1 MEICEI
7 QNLSTRDG
15 TSHDL
20 SNQTTIQA
28 VERTADKRMKT
39 NLLAWIS
46 VGILSPFISGQAQ
59 STSVSEGKQIVQK
72 WIEARKLISQEK
84 ADWIEDKSIL
94 DESVRVFQKQTQ
106 DIAAEIS
113 NAQESSSKTQG
124 EYDKLLAEN
133 EDIISATEMVLM
145 RVKQYEQKIRKLV
158 QKLPAT
164 LQERLAPLTNRL
176 PEDSDKS
183 TAPVT
188 VRMQVAVG
196 ILSEIEKFQ
205 NAITLVNEL
214 RTLEG
219 GEEIEVQTLYLGLGQ
234 AFYSDQEGKYAGR
247 GIPGPDGWNWKEQQ
261 GLGKLVRMVIDQ
273 YQEKATASFLGL
285 PVEIQN
291 K

>member
-1 MEICEI
+1 MADESGDRVAR
-7 QNLSTRDG
+7 QSA
-15 TSHDL
+15 
-20 SNQTTIQA
+20 QQM
-28 VERTADKRMKT
+28 ADKHMKT

-46 VGILSPFISGQAQ
+46 VGIMSPFISGQAQ

-72 WIEARKLISQEK
+72 WIEARKLISQEQ
-84 ADWIEDKSIL
+84 ADWIEDKAIL
-94 DESVRVFQKQTQ
+94 EESVRVFQKQSQ
-106 DIAAEIS
+106 DISSEIS

-145 RVKQYEQKIRKLV
+145 KVKHYEQKIRTVV

-164 LQERLAPLTNRL
+164 LQDRLAPLTNRL

-183 TAPVT
+183 NVPVT
-188 VRMQVAVG
+188 VRMQVTVG

-214 RTLEG
+214 RTLPG
-219 GEEIEVQTLYLGLGQ
+219 GEEMEVQTLYIGLGQ
-234 AFYSDQEGKYAGR
+234 AFYSDQEGKYAGQ
-247 GIPGPDGWNWKEQQ
+247 GIPGPDGWIWKEQQ
-261 GLGKLVRMVIDQ
+261 GLGKFIRLVIEQ
-273 YQEKATASFLGL
+273 YEEKATASFVGL
-285 PVEIQN
+285 PVQIQN